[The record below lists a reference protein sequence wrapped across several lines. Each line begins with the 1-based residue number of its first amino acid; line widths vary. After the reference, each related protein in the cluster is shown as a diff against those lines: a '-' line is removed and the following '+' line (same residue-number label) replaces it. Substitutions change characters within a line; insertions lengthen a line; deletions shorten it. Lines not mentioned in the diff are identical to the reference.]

1 MVDRSSIVRSREVA
15 PRGLSWMVQAGWEGG
30 PLSRRGDPSCSIELV
45 VSLSGA
51 VSVTFEGEGASGTE
65 AAFVAGMHLSP
76 VRIGEAGPSRGI
88 HVQLS
93 PRAVRA
99 CFGPAAAE
107 LVQSVVDLEGL
118 AGARASEL
126 SERLSEAAAWEE
138 RHTIV
143 REFLR
148 SGAVHP
154 PVRPELDL
162 AWRRLVAPA
171 APTVDGVAHE
181 VGWSR
186 RHLASQFQREYGLS
200 PSTLRRVARF
210 ERARRALRRGVT
222 LGDAAATAGYFDQA
236 HMTREWARLARCTP
250 ARWLREQVPS
260 VQDRGARPCE
270 A

>member
-1 MVDRSSIVRSREVA
+1 
-15 PRGLSWMVQAGWEGG
+15 
-30 PLSRRGDPSCSIELV
+30 GDPSCSIELV

-65 AAFVAGMHLSP
+65 AAFVAGMHTSP
-76 VRIGEAGPSRGI
+76 VRIHEAGPSRGI
-88 HVQLS
+88 HVKLS

-99 CFGPAAAE
+99 CFGPGAAE
-107 LVQSVVDLEGL
+107 LAQSVVDLEGL

-126 SERLSEAAAWEE
+126 VERLSEAVAWEE
-138 RHTIV
+138 RHALV

-154 PVRPELDL
+154 AVRPELDL
-162 AWRRLVAPA
+162 AWRRLVGSA
-171 APTVDGVAHE
+171 APSVDGVAHE

-200 PSTLRRVARF
+200 PSTVRRVARF
-210 ERARRALRRGVT
+210 ERARRALRGGVT
-222 LGDAAATAGYFDQA
+222 LSGAAVAAGYFDQA
-236 HMTREWARLARCTP
+236 HMTREWSRLAQSTP
-250 ARWLREQVPS
+250 ARWLREPLPS
-260 VQDRGARPCE
+260 VQDTGALPCE